1 MSQIQIKVNHGGLDI
16 FMAQAVFNIRNGF
29 AAAKHSCGTGVSEAV
44 SRIDKLES
52 FRTQRLKEVLFTDSI
67 NTVAGKF
74 FTALID
80 KEAVLIQRFWGCAV
94 FGDIEADELYGFGF

>member
-1 MSQIQIKVNHGGLDI
+1 MSK
-16 FMAQAVFNIRNGF
+16 
-29 AAAKHSCGTGVSEAV
+29 AV

-52 FRTQRLKEVLFTDSI
+52 FWTQRLKEVFFTDSI

-80 KEAVLIQRFWGCAV
+80 KEAVVYTLANSVTPLCANSSRHNTITHRNI
-94 FGDIEADELYGFGF
+94 FIFRHAANP